1 MKILCIGHSA
11 YDISFEVE
19 NLPMENTKNFYRDL
33 LFNSGGAASNMAY
46 LLGKY
51 GIDTYLASSVGDDTY
66 GTLIKKELETVNVH
80 TEYMET
86 AYDKKT
92 DIEII
97 MINKNNHAKTILQ
110 LSKESL
116 FLKKSDFLMN
126 PDLILIDGYDYGASL
141 AALNKFPN
149 KTSIITAN
157 TCTTET
163 IELSKY
169 CTYIIMSREFAEW
182 MTKITIN
189 YDNPQSLVTL
199 YSALLNKFPRK
210 QIIVTLEEKG
220 AMFMTDNQIKVMPG
234 LVVNAVDTTGAGN
247 VFQAAFAYALMQQ
260 YDLEKAV
267 TFANIAAGL
276 SVTKRGTKESI
287 PELSDIMTYFNQK
300 FGIQNANN

>member
-11 YDISFEVE
+11 YNISFEVE
-19 NLPMENTKNFYRDL
+19 NLPKENTKTYYRDL
-33 LFNSGGAASNMAY
+33 LFNSGGDASNMAY

-51 GIDTYLASSVGDDTY
+51 GAETYLASAVGDDTY

-92 DIEII
+92 DIEVI
-97 MINKNNHAKTILQ
+97 MLNKNNNSKTLIG

-126 PDLILIDGYDYGASL
+126 PDLIITDGYDYGASL
-141 AALNKFPN
+141 AALNKFSN
-149 KTSIITAN
+149 KISIITAN
-157 TCTTET
+157 TCTSET
-163 IELSKY
+163 IELCKY
-169 CTYIIMSREFAEW
+169 CTYIIMSHEFAEW
-182 MTKITIN
+182 MTKVTIN

-210 QIIVTLEEKG
+210 QIIVTLEDKG

-234 LVVNAVDTTGAGN
+234 LAVKAVDTTGAGN
-247 VFQAAFAYALMQQ
+247 VFQASFAYALMQQ
-260 YDLEKAV
+260 YDLEKTV

-276 SVTKRGTKESI
+276 SVTKRGAKESV
-287 PELSDIMTYFNQK
+287 PELSDIMAYFNQK
-300 FGIQNANN
+300 FGSQNANH